1 VAQRP
6 SPTRAQRS
14 LATYRRKRNIR
25 RSSEPPG
32 RPGRRRQRGLIFV
45 VQKHAARSLH
55 YDFRL
60 EWAGTLKSWAVPKG
74 PSTNP
79 GDRRL
84 AVQVEDHPI
93 TYAKFEGDIPEG
105 EYGAGHVDRWD
116 FGTWTPLSDP
126 EEGLKHGKLD
136 FELHGQ
142 RLQGRWHLVRTRAGE
157 RKPQWLLIKSRD
169 THANPEAAA
178 ATAQRAA
185 ARARLTN
192 PQRVLFP
199 EDGVTK
205 LELATYLDAV
215 ADQMLPHLENRP
227 LSVLRV
233 VGGGAPFFQ
242 KHFVNESTEGL
253 EVTTIRTDSGSGRY
267 VICNS
272 RAGLLELAQLGV
284 VEVHTW
290 GACKSK
296 PYAADRL
303 TLDLDPDP
311 LLRWTRVRD
320 AAAALRALLA
330 DLDLVSFVKTSGGK
344 GLHVVVPLTAPLP
357 DWGLAKELAHDIA
370 RLMTKVAPE
379 TFTAQAG
386 AKNRR
391 GRIFVDYLRNA
402 LGASTV
408 AAYSPRWRPGVPVS
422 MPLSWEELCDAKRA
436 PLLTLQNVP
445 VRLAETSGDPW
456 KSYYRTRQA
465 LTRARHGRLR
475 KLLAS

>member
-1 VAQRP
+1 VAQKP
-6 SPTRAQRS
+6 SRTRAHRS
-14 LATYRRKRNIR
+14 LASYRRKRNFR
-25 RSSEPPG
+25 RSSEPAG
-32 RPGRRRQRGLIFV
+32 RPGRRRKRGLIFV

-93 TYAKFEGDIPEG
+93 AYAKFEGDIPEG

-116 FGTWTPLSDP
+116 FGTWTPLNDA
-126 EEGLKHGKLD
+126 EEGLKRGKLD

-169 THANPEAAA
+169 AHADAKAAPS
-178 ATAQRAA
+178 TARRALP
-185 ARARLTN
+185 RARLTN

-205 LELATYLDAV
+205 LELATYLDSV
-215 ADQMLPHLENRP
+215 ADHMLPHLGSRP

-233 VGGGAPFFQ
+233 VGGGPPFFQ
-242 KHFVNESTEGL
+242 KHFVDESTEGL
-253 EVTTIRTDSGSGRY
+253 EVTNIRTDSGTGRY

-290 GACKSK
+290 GALARK
-296 PYAADRL
+296 PRAADRL

-311 LLRWTRVRD
+311 LLPWARVRD
-320 AAAALRALLA
+320 AGAALRALLE

-344 GLHVVVPLTAPLP
+344 GLHVVVPLTSPLP
-357 DWGLAKELAHDIA
+357 DWRLAKEFTHDVA
-370 RLMTKVAPE
+370 RFMAKVAPE
-379 TFTAQAG
+379 NFTAQAG

-422 MPLSWEELCDAKRA
+422 MPLSWEIFRDAKQA
-436 PLLTLQNVP
+436 PQFTLQNVP

-456 KSYYRTRQA
+456 KSYSHTRQV